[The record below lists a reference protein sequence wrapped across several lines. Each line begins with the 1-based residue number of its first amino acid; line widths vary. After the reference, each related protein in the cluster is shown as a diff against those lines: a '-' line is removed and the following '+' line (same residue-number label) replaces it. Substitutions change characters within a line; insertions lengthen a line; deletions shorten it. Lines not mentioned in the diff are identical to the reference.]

1 MSARGIKPLNGEV
14 AVVTGAASGIG
25 RALAQRLAREGV
37 ALALADKNA
46 TGLAETAEWAASSG
60 VAISQHVL
68 DVTDAARL
76 ARFPAEVLERHG
88 RVSILI
94 NNAGA
99 AILGSVEQLSLDD
112 YEWLIAVNFWSV
124 VRSVKHFLPHL
135 KKETRAAIVNLS
147 SIFGIIAPAGQSAY
161 SASKFA
167 VRGFTESLRHE
178 LQAGNILVMAVHPG
192 GIRTPIARNARI
204 GAGVDPAIAPSM
216 AEAFDKVAATSAD
229 AAAARIVR
237 GILRGETRVLIGADA
252 KQLDWIQRHFPAS
265 YWRIIGPLLE
275 RRAGRPLI

>member
-1 MSARGIKPLNGEV
+1 MRAFRSLKGQV

-25 RALAQRLAREGV
+25 RALAQRLARDGV
-37 ALALADKNA
+37 ALAVADIDEA
-46 TGLAETAEWAASSG
+46 GLAETAKLLASSG
-60 VAISQHVL
+60 VDVSTHVF

-99 AILGSVEQLSLDD
+99 AILGTVEQLSLDD
-112 YEWLIAVNFWSV
+112 YEWLINVNFWGV

-135 KKETRAAIVNLS
+135 KKEPRAAIVNLS
-147 SIFGIIAPAGQSAY
+147 SIFGIIAPPGQSAY
-161 SASKFA
+161 CASKFA

-178 LQAGNILVMAVHPG
+178 LHGKPILIMSVHPG
-192 GIRTPIARNARI
+192 GIRTRIARNARI
-204 GAGVDPAIAPSM
+204 GAGVDPGVAPGLV
-216 AEAFDKVAATSAD
+216 AAFDKLAPTSP
-229 AAAARIVR
+229 AAAADRIVR

-252 KQLDWIQRHFPAS
+252 KQLDWIQRNFPER
-265 YWRIIGPLLE
+265 YWRIIGPLMT
-275 RRAGRPLI
+275 RRAGRPLV

>member
-1 MSARGIKPLNGEV
+1 MGARGIKPLRGEV

-37 ALALADKNA
+37 ALALADKDA
-46 TGLAETAEWAASSG
+46 SGLAETVKSLASAG
-60 VAISQHVL
+60 IAVSQHVF
-68 DVTDAARL
+68 DVADAARL
-76 ARFPAEVLERHG
+76 ARFPSEVIERHG

-99 AILGSVEQLSLDD
+99 ALLGSVEQLSLDD
-112 YEWLIAVNFWSV
+112 YEWLIAINFWGV

-135 KKETRAAIVNLS
+135 RRQPRAGIVNLS
-147 SIFGIIAPAGQSAY
+147 SIFGIVALAGQSAY

-178 LQAGNILVMAVHPG
+178 LQGSPILVMSVHPG

-204 GAGVDPAIAPSM
+204 GAGVDRAFAAEM
-216 AEAFDKVAATSAD
+216 VEAFDKVTPTSPD
-229 AAAARIVR
+229 AAADRIVR
-237 GILRGETRVLIGADA
+237 GILRGHTRVLIGADA
-252 KQLDWIQRHFPAS
+252 KRMDWIQRHFPEH
-265 YWRIIGPLLE
+265 YWRIIGPSFE
-275 RRAGRPLI
+275 RRIGRPLI

>member
-1 MSARGIKPLNGEV
+1 MKPLKGEV

-25 RALAQRLAREGV
+25 RALAQRLSREGV
-37 ALALADKNA
+37 ALALADKNE
-46 TGLAETAEWAASSG
+46 TGLAETAQMAASSG
-60 VAISQHVL
+60 VAISQHVF

-76 ARFPAEVLERHG
+76 AGFPAEVIERHG
-88 RVSILI
+88 RASILI

-99 AILGSVEQLSLDD
+99 AILGTVEQLSLDD
-112 YEWLIAVNFWSV
+112 YEWLMAVNFWSV
-124 VRSVKHFLPHL
+124 VRCVKHFLPHL
-135 KKETRAAIVNLS
+135 KKEPRAAIVNLS

-178 LQAGNILVMAVHPG
+178 LQATPLLVMSVHPG
-192 GIRTPIARNARI
+192 GIRTPIARHARI

-216 AEAFDKVAATSAD
+216 VEAFDKVAPTSAD
-229 AAAARIVR
+229 TAAGRIVR

-252 KQLDWIQRHFPAS
+252 RQLDWLQRHFPAR

>member
-1 MSARGIKPLNGEV
+1 MKPLKGEV

-37 ALALADKNA
+37 ALALADKDA
-46 TGLAETAEWAASSG
+46 AGLAETARMAASSG
-60 VAISQHVL
+60 VTISQHVF
-68 DVTDAARL
+68 DITDAARL

-99 AILGSVEQLSLDD
+99 AILGTVEQLSLDD
-112 YEWLIAVNFWSV
+112 YEWLINVNFWGV

-135 KKETRAAIVNLS
+135 KKEPRAAIVNLS

-178 LQAGNILVMAVHPG
+178 LEHKPILVMSVHPG
-192 GIRTPIARNARI
+192 GIRTPIARKARI
-204 GAGVDPAIAPSM
+204 GAGVDPAIAPLM
-216 AEAFDKVAATSAD
+216 AEAFDKLAPTSPD
-229 AAAARIVR
+229 AAADRIVL

-252 KQLDWIQRHFPAS
+252 KQLDWIQRHFPER
-265 YWRIIGPLLE
+265 YWRIIGPIITK
-275 RRAGRPLI
+275 RAGRPLT